1 MKKIKSGTIKKVL
14 KFIGKYK
21 YLLFLAVLF
30 AAVSASLMLYVP
42 ILVGSAIDFIVA
54 KDNVDFE
61 SIFAILLKVGVIVGS
76 AALLQWLMNTVNNR
90 ITYHV
95 VRDIRNEAFK
105 KIEKL
110 PLKYIDSHSYG
121 DIVSRVITD
130 VDTFA
135 DGLLMGFT
143 NLFTGVVTIL
153 GTLVFMLT
161 INVKIT

>member
-153 GTLVFMLT
+153 GTLVFFLFFT
-161 INVKIT
+161 NSK

>member
-1 MKKIKSGTIKKVL
+1 MNKIKGSTIKKVL

-54 KDNVDFE
+54 KDNVDFN
-61 SIFAILLKVGVIVGS
+61 SVFTILLKVGVIVGA

-95 VRDIRNEAFK
+95 VRDIRNEAF
-105 KIEKL
+105 
-110 PLKYIDSHSYG
+110 
-121 DIVSRVITD
+121 
-130 VDTFA
+130 
-135 DGLLMGFT
+135 
-143 NLFTGVVTIL
+143 
-153 GTLVFMLT
+153 
-161 INVKIT
+161 